1 MEFVGRFFELPER
14 SCFLFG
20 PRGTG
25 KSTWLRHIA
34 PDALHLDL
42 LDPSMYRSLTAR
54 PERLRELLAGTPAAT
69 TVVIDEVQRVPSLLS
84 VVHALLEEDAP
95 RRFVLTGSSARKLRR
110 RGVDLLG
117 GRALYRTMHPFM
129 AAELPSFDLAQA
141 LQMGLVPL
149 VVNAPDPRAALDGY
163 ATLYLDQEVQAEGLT
178 RNVGNF
184 ARFLEA
190 VSFSHGGLLN
200 VAAVAR
206 ECAVERKVV
215 AGYVSILED
224 LLLAFRLPVFRKR
237 AKRQT
242 VVHEKLYLFD
252 AGVFRSLRP
261 KGPLDRPSEVDG
273 QALEGLVAQHL
284 RAWVGYATPGR
295 ERPALYFWRTRGGA
309 EVDFVVYGESGLTA
323 FEVKNAATAYRG
335 DLRGLRTFRAD
346 YPEAEAALLYRGEER
361 LRIDGIW
368 CLPVVEFLRELRP
381 GRPLL
386 ALAERAS

>member
-1 MEFVGRFFELPER
+1 MDFVGRFFELPER

-25 KSTWLRHIA
+25 KSTWLRHVA

-42 LDPSMYRSLTAR
+42 LEPGLYRSLTAR

-69 TVVIDEVQRVPSLLS
+69 TVVIDEVQRVPALLS

-141 LQMGLVPL
+141 LQVGLVPL
-149 VVNAPDPRAALDGY
+149 VVNAPDPRATLDGY

-215 AGYVSILED
+215 AGYMDILED

-252 AGVFRSLRP
+252 AGVFRALRP

-284 RAWVGYATPGR
+284 RAWVGYAPPGR
-295 ERPALYFWRTRGGA
+295 ERPELYFWRTRGGA
-309 EVDFVVYGESGLTA
+309 EVDFVVYGESGMTA
-323 FEVKNAATAYRG
+323 LEVKNAATAYRG

-368 CLPVVEFLRELRP
+368 CLPVAEFLRELRP

>member
-1 MEFVGRFFELPER
+1 MEFVSRFFELPAR

-42 LDPSMYRSLTAR
+42 LDPGLHRRLTAR
-54 PERLRELLAGTPAAT
+54 PEHLRELLAGSPCA
-69 TVVIDEVQRVPSLLS
+69 TVVIDEIQRLPSLLG
-84 VVHALLEEDAP
+84 VVHAALEEEAPP

-110 RGVDLLG
+110 GGVDLLG
-117 GRALYRTMHPFM
+117 GRALQRTMHPFM
-129 AAELPSFDLAQA
+129 AAELPRFDLSQA
-141 LQMGLVPL
+141 LRVGLVPL
-149 VVNAPDPRAALDGY
+149 VANAPDPQAALDGY
-163 ATLYLDQEVQAEGLT
+163 ATLYLSQEVQAEGLT
-178 RNVGNF
+178 RNVGHF

-200 VAAVAR
+200 VSSVAR
-206 ECAVERKVV
+206 DCAVERKTV
-215 AGYVSILED
+215 AGYVDILED

-242 VVHEKLYLFD
+242 VAHEKLYLFD

-261 KGPLDRPSEVDG
+261 AGPLDRPSEVDG

-284 RAWVGYATPGR
+284 RAWAGYAPPGSA
-295 ERPALYFWRTRGGA
+295 PSDLYFWRTRGGT
-309 EVDFVVYGESGLTA
+309 EVDFVVYGEAGLHA
-323 FEVKNAATAYRG
+323 FEVKNARTVQRS

-346 YPEAEAALLYRGEER
+346 YPEAQAALLYRGDER

-368 CLPVVEFLRELRP
+368 CLPVADFLRQLVP
-381 GRPLL
+381 GRLL
-386 ALAERAS
+386 PP